1 MIYIDL
7 RRFASDIGDI
17 RYINANT
24 MPTHADKM
32 DKTGGNPSC
41 VVHSESMCW
50 HCVGM
55 PQLRRLL
62 VITYGQPTEYI
73 IYVLVPIE
81 LHIISYMATL
91 SLLSFGDSF
100 VRGGCL
106 MLSLELLI

>member
-1 MIYIDL
+1 
-7 RRFASDIGDI
+7 
-17 RYINANT
+17 
-24 MPTHADKM
+24 
-32 DKTGGNPSC
+32 
-41 VVHSESMCW
+41 
-50 HCVGM
+50 M

-62 VITYGQPTEYI
+62 VITYAQPTEYIKLI